1 MDTTRVRGSA
11 RLFQGSRRPVAAL
24 PLAFLIATL
33 FAISPIF
40 AATPP
45 SVASATSSGGF
56 SSAPGMYPPVTSAAS
71 APSIGVPGLPAGRGT
86 PSGGFSSALGMS
98 PNTAV
103 APGLASASGAGVS
116 GDPQVENAGSSC
128 ADPVTSAPTGPATV
142 TAAATAFGKV
152 LVIGSGAY
160 TGCSLY
166 LLTSDQL
173 HTLTTG
179 AEPYA
184 CSDNSNPLAKPC
196 DSVLWP
202 ALLTNGAPIA
212 GPGVN
217 STLLGTVTR
226 TDIPGISSVQQ
237 VTYGGLPLYR
247 FFLDEA
253 PGETEGANL
262 FDPVTSPTGIWYLV
276 EPSRGR
282 PAVGQAQVQI
292 ESAPVGGTG
301 PDQKVLAVVMNDDFS
316 VFPNA
321 SFPVYTLSTDSH
333 KGGDKSACDEIC
345 AAVPWPP
352 VLTSTWPEA
361 GLGVDQRA
369 LGIIVRPD
377 GTHQVTYNKKPLYL
391 FYEDAYIPGITG
403 TKGIYGAGLTT
414 PWGVFNPIP

>member
-11 RLFQGSRRPVAAL
+11 RLFQGSKSPAAAL

-71 APSIGVPGLPAGRGT
+71 APIIGVPGLPADRGT

-128 ADPVTSAPTGPATV
+128 ADPVTSAPTGPAPV
-142 TAAATAFGKV
+142 TAAAAAFGKV

-202 ALLTNGAPIA
+202 ALLTDGAPIA

-237 VTYGGLPLYR
+237 VTYAGLPLYR

-262 FDPVTSPTGIWYLV
+262 FDPVTSPTGIWSLV

-345 AAVPWPP
+345 AA
-352 VLTSTWPEA
+352 
-361 GLGVDQRA
+361 
-369 LGIIVRPD
+369 
-377 GTHQVTYNKKPLYL
+377 
-391 FYEDAYIPGITG
+391 
-403 TKGIYGAGLTT
+403 
-414 PWGVFNPIP
+414 